1 MGDPLS
7 IGLAVASIIGAGAT
21 TYSSVEANK
30 SAKEQQRAQE
40 KALKLQEEE
49 ALKKGPEA
57 TAISEEDTDVAE
69 ARKRLLRKGFL
80 ATLKTGE
87 SGLGTAAATGGT
99 GLKGTLG

>member
-1 MGDPLS
+1 MDPMS
-7 IGLAVASIIGAGAT
+7 WMAVASLVSAGAT

-30 SAKEQQRAQE
+30 SAKEHKRAQE

-49 ALKKGPEA
+49 DLKKGPEA
-57 TAISEEDTDVAE
+57 IAVSEEDTDVAE

-87 SGLGTAAATGGT
+87 TGLGTAAATGGT

>member
-1 MGDPLS
+1 MDPMS
-7 IGLAVASIIGAGAT
+7 WMAVASLVSAGAS

-30 SAKEQQRAQE
+30 SAKKQQREQE

-80 ATLKTGE
+80 STLKTGE
-87 SGLGTAAATGGT
+87 TGLGTSAATGGT

>member
-1 MGDPLS
+1 MDPMS
-7 IGLAVASIIGAGAT
+7 WMAVASLVSAGAS

-30 SAKEQQRAQE
+30 SAKKQQREQE
-40 KALKLQEEE
+40 KALNLQEEE

-57 TAISEEDTDVAE
+57 TAVSEEDTDVAE

-80 ATLKTGE
+80 STLKTGE
-87 SGLGTAAATGGT
+87 AGLGTAAATGGT

>member
-1 MGDPLS
+1 MDPMS
-7 IGLAVASIIGAGAT
+7 WMAVASLVSAGAS

-30 SAKEQQRAQE
+30 SAKKQQREQE

>member
-1 MGDPLS
+1 MDPMS
-7 IGLAVASIIGAGAT
+7 WMAVASLVSAGAS

-30 SAKEQQRAQE
+30 SAKEQKRAQE
-40 KALKLQEEE
+40 KAIKLQEEE

-80 ATLKTGE
+80 STLKTGE
-87 SGLGTAAATGGT
+87 TGIGTSATTGGT

>member
-1 MGDPLS
+1 MDPMS
-7 IGLAVASIIGAGAT
+7 WMAVASLVSAGAS

-30 SAKEQQRAQE
+30 SAKEQQRAQG

-49 ALKKGPEA
+49 SLKKGPEA
-57 TAISEEDTDVAE
+57 TAVSEEDTDVAE

-80 ATLKTGE
+80 STLKTGE
-87 SGLGTAAATGGT
+87 AGLGTAAATGGT